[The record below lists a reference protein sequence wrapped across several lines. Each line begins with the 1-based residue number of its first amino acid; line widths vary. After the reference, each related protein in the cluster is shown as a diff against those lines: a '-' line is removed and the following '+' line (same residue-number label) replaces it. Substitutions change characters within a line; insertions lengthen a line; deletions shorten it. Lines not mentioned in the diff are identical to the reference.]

1 MIDAK
6 LNARFELIE
15 ALVADKVGQA
25 AGDVS
30 LIEEFVRHGF
40 EGFEKMSNAEL
51 LASARDAGLD
61 IAAVSELDELQ
72 TVSRSV
78 AG

>member
-1 MIDAK
+1 
-6 LNARFELIE
+6 
-15 ALVADKVGQA
+15 LVTDKVGQA
-25 AGDVS
+25 TGDVS

-40 EGFEKMSNAEL
+40 EGFEKMSNADL

-61 IAAVSELDELQ
+61 TAAVSGLDELEAP
-72 TVSRSV
+72 SRSD